1 MTKMQD
7 FDVVVVGAGPAGS
20 AAAKRSC
27 DLGLSVALI
36 DRATFPRPKLCG
48 ALVSPRG
55 HTALNAIFGV
65 QMDPDMYLVSR
76 DVAFKWDGEELNRFK
91 APFDLTYTYRLDF
104 DHWLQQ
110 KAIAAGAED
119 FQGLRIESFDDAAH
133 ALVLSDG
140 RRITYKVLI
149 GADGAASPVA
159 KHLFGEAFDK
169 DKIGFAYETEAPGGC
184 DEDALMSIDFEIV
197 KWGYGWNFPK
207 ANSRTIGLGAIR
219 GVDQDLKEKMAR
231 YLRHEGVEPDDVK
244 IKGAHIPLGD
254 FKEKPGKGRVLLVGD
269 AAGFV
274 DAITGE
280 GIALAME
287 SGAQAG
293 EAAAEAI
300 AAGKPERAD
309 KGYFKRIKYIQDD
322 LAKVRKLRVIAYSS
336 VMRDLFKDRLRHSE
350 FMRSALFDVLAG
362 TSTYAAIEKR
372 VAKTAAMKMARGL
385 SAWPRK
391 LAGKS

>member
-1 MTKMQD
+1 MTQQPE
-7 FDVVVVGAGPAGS
+7 FDLVVVGAGPAGS
-20 AAAKRSC
+20 AAAKRGC
-27 DLGLSVALI
+27 DLGLKVALI

-55 HTALNAIFGV
+55 HKALKSVFGLA
-65 QMDPDMYLVSR
+65 MDPSMYLTSR
-76 DVAFKWDGEELNRFK
+76 EVAFKWDGEELNRFT
-91 APFDLTYTYRLDF
+91 APYDLTYTYRLDF

-110 KAIAAGAED
+110 EAVRSGAAD
-119 FQGLRIESFDDAAH
+119 LQGVRIDAYDDAAS

-140 RRITYKVLI
+140 SRITYKVLI
-149 GADGAASPVA
+149 GADGAASPTA
-159 KHLFGEAFDK
+159 KHILGAAFDK
-169 DKIGFAYETEAPGGC
+169 EKIGFAYETEAPGGC
-184 DEDALMSIDFEIV
+184 EEDALMSIDFEIV

-207 ANSRTIGLGAIR
+207 AGSRTIGLGAIR
-219 GVDQDLKEKMAR
+219 GVDQDLKARMNR
-231 YLRHEGVEPDDVK
+231 YLEHEGVAPDTVT

-254 FKEKPGKGRVLLVGD
+254 FKEKPGKGAVLLAGD

-287 SGAQAG
+287 SGAEAA

-300 AAGKPERAD
+300 SAGKPTSAD
-309 KGYFKRIKYIQDD
+309 KAYFKRIKYIQDD

-336 VMRDLFKDRLRHSE
+336 AMRDMFKDRLRHSE

-362 TSTYAAIEKR
+362 NATYGLIEKR
-372 VAKTAAMKMARGL
+372 VAKSAAMKVARGL
-385 SAWPRK
+385 SGWPRK
-391 LAGKS
+391 LVGKS

>member
-1 MTKMQD
+1 MTQELD
-7 FDVVVVGAGPAGS
+7 FDLVVIGAGPAGAS
-20 AAAKRSC
+20 AAKRGC
-27 DLGLSVALI
+27 DLGLRVALI

-55 HTALNAIFGV
+55 HQALKDIFAME
-65 QMDPDMYLVSR
+65 MDPSMYLASR
-76 DVAFKWDGEELNRFK
+76 SVAFKWDGEELNRFT
-91 APFDLTYTYRLDF
+91 APYDLTYTYRLDF

-110 KAIAAGAED
+110 AAVAAGAED
-119 FQGLRIESFDDAAH
+119 LQGVRIERFDDAAQ
-133 ALVLSDG
+133 ALDLSNG
-140 RRITYKVLI
+140 QRVTYKVLV
-149 GADGAASPVA
+149 GADGAVSPVA

-169 DKIGFAYETEAPGGC
+169 EKIGFAYETEAPDSC
-184 DEDALMSIDFEIV
+184 ARDALMSIDFDIV

-207 ANSRTIGLGAIR
+207 SGSRTIGLGGIR
-219 GVDQDLKEKMAR
+219 SVDQDLKALMDR
-231 YLRHEGVEPDDVK
+231 YLRHEGVDPGDVK

-254 FKEKPGKGRVLLVGD
+254 FKEKPGKGAVLLAGD

-287 SGAQAG
+287 SGARAA

-300 AAGKPERAD
+300 AAGKAARAD
-309 KGYFKRIKYIQDD
+309 RVYFKKIKYIQED
-322 LAKVRKLRVIAYSS
+322 LAKVRRLRVIAYSS
-336 VMRDLFKDRLRHSE
+336 AMRDMFKDRLRNSE

-362 TSTYAAIEKR
+362 KSSYGAIEKR
-372 VAKTAAMKMARGL
+372 AAKSAAVKMARGL

-391 LAGKS
+391 LSRKP